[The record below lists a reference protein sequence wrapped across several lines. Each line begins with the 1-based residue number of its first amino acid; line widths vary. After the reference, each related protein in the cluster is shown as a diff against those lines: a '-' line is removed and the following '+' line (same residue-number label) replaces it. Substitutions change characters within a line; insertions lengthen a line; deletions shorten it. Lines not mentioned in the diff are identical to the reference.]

1 MPRLKNIAVDST
13 IDSNDKLLGSDVS
26 GATKNYTIGNV
37 TTYIQNNMTVSFK
50 HHQNSSAISWGVADG
65 SGGFW
70 IVHNL
75 DLEDYLPNVTLK
87 MSTGV
92 TYTNVQAMGLVTYV
106 DKNKLRIQFAAAESG
121 YAYIKK

>member
-50 HHQNSSAISWGVADG
+50 HHQNNSGTDWGVADG
-65 SGGFW
+65 SGGYW

-75 DLEDYLPNVTLK
+75 DLEDYLPNVTIKL
-87 MSTGV
+87 SGGGTFA
-92 TYTNVQAMGLVTYV
+92 NVQAMGLVTYV
-106 DKNKLRIQFAAAESG
+106 DKNKLRISLADSASG